1 MNTRNKST
9 RHPSEGKGGL
19 KNSRS
24 ASQKE
29 GKQSMANEDKVD
41 TFVACEDGTSF
52 LTEEPVEVQATT
64 THHSSPPFTCIRV
77 NGKITVVSDIST
89 LPSLLVEAMGQDG
102 TNKVEVLKLNSAES
116 LMKAMES
123 SNVEEK
129 ESTLLEDHTVARAN
143 GSPPLV
149 TPTKPS
155 NAETVSKGN
164 DLPVLKRAAA
174 PHNPYAASAKRAPG
188 NGGREGTFETGSF
201 AKKMRENRKTSG
213 MEAMIHITKDVPAL
227 FPVKIGVLDFVNPVQ
242 NFTHWLHRA
251 PKWIAVL
258 NIFKESGEKGMEKIN
273 LFLSYLASVQL
284 RDPAGEDKGHTMVT
298 KGKNGQLSLTS
309 DVFLFCYP
317 MNTRT
322 DELVSYVRE
331 SFGPIF
337 KDEEIQ
343 GMYFEEYMSTSSN
356 ANAEKMLQVPGPD
369 NGDQIGKYWSQLQ
382 GSLGEN
388 CSIITHESLDDFLT
402 SEGIADA
409 LNTFAGTDL
418 TEACVKAKTIPE
430 GLKMFVYGRE

>member
-1 MNTRNKST
+1 MTN
-9 RHPSEGKGGL
+9 EE
-19 KNSRS
+19 
-24 ASQKE
+24 KE
-29 GKQSMANEDKVD
+29 DI
-41 TFVACEDGTSF
+41 FVACENGTS
-52 LTEEPVEVQATT
+52 LPTEEPLESKPTLRTAEKTEVQAIT
-64 THHSSPPFTCIRV
+64 THHSAPPFTCIRV

-102 TNKVEVLKLNSAES
+102 ANKVEVLKLNSAEE
-116 LMKAMES
+116 LLNAMQS
-123 SNVEEK
+123 TNVQEK
-129 ESTLLEDHTVARAN
+129 DSTVLEDHTVARAK

-149 TPTKPS
+149 TPTKPDAAAKEKDRPS

-164 DLPVLKRAAA
+164 DLPVLKRYAA

-188 NGGREGTFETGSF
+188 NGGREGTYETGSF

-258 NIFKESGEKGMEKIN
+258 NIFKESGDKGMEKIN

-317 MNTRT
+317 MNIRT

-331 SFGPIF
+331 SFSPIF

-356 ANAEKMLQVPGPD
+356 ANAEKMLQVPRPD

-418 TEACVKAKTIPE
+418 TEACVKSKLIPD